1 MAETYRDL
9 LVWQKSIQ
17 MVKQVYA
24 ATKSFPREEIYGLT
38 SQMRRAAV
46 SIPSNIAEGKG
57 RFSKPDLLHFFTQA
71 RGSLLELETQIII
84 AQELD
89 YLSRSAAKQLLS
101 LTAEVGRML
110 NGFLR
115 AFRTKPPEH
124 MPPDA

>member
-1 MAETYRDL
+1 MSETYRDL

-17 MVKQVYA
+17 LVKQIYV
-24 ATKSFPREEIYGLT
+24 ATKNFPREEMYGLA

-57 RFSKPDLLHFFTQA
+57 RFSTPDLLHFFTQA
-71 RGSLLELETQIII
+71 RGSLLEVETQIIV

-89 YLSRSAAKQLLS
+89 YLSRPASKQLLS
-101 LTAEVGRML
+101 LTSEVGRML

-115 AFRTKPPEH
+115 SFRNQPSDQRVSDT
-124 MPPDA
+124 